1 MSDISTQLKSSV
13 YLNVAK
19 MVEEQCSE
27 LGVAASPS
35 FVASLVELVYNQLL
49 LLGEDLELFAGH
61 AGRSTVNSS
70 DVYMV
75 TRKNEILTK
84 ALHEYEQRLKQLR

>member
-1 MSDISTQLKSSV
+1 MSDVPTQLKGSV

-19 MVEEQCSE
+19 MVEEQCQE
-27 LGVAASPS
+27 LGVTASPS
-35 FVASLVELVYNQLL
+35 FVASLVELVYNQIL
-49 LLGEDLELFAGH
+49 LLGEDLELFAEH

-84 ALHEYEQRLKQLR
+84 ALKSLERSLQS